1 MFGKNMKLKFFTTMV
16 VGISTFIGLAT
27 LYICVSKYMTNGI
40 KESALDNMETY
51 LNAQAVTIN
60 QFVEESELK
69 LKLFG
74 TEAVV
79 TEMLNNQDN
88 QEVFERAQQATL
100 DYYGTLP
107 NWEGLYIGNW
117 DTKIMA
123 YNVPAVIGKVLREGE
138 RLEQL
143 RNAMLESPTG
153 VYDAGIIVS
162 PGTGELCLSMY
173 SIVKDA
179 NGQPIGYVGGGVFS
193 NQLKLVLDMTSATG
207 FENSKFYMVNVEA
220 GTHIFNENEEL
231 LAKEVEDPMLLRVID
246 EVKGGNTQSA
256 FDYKINGEA
265 CLVKYIA
272 MQDKGW
278 AIVLAAPKSDIY
290 STANESKSKLLIFCV
305 ITFILIELITYIMMY
320 TVTKPLGVVEEEIV
334 RLGKLDITDNDK
346 LKPYMKQTNEI
357 GMIAKEITNLR
368 HIFAEMIRTLKECS
382 DEINASS
389 DLMHNEAQN
398 LSEYVTDNSATTEEL
413 AASIN
418 VTNESISCVSSDI
431 VRINKDVD
439 VIRERVEDGYVKSN
453 DLYTSVVNIENTS
466 NQSVEN
472 SERNIKTNRE
482 QIENAVSNMQALG
495 KINELAEE
503 IMNITNQTN
512 LLSLNAS
519 IEAARAGEAGSG
531 FAVVATEIGNLAKN
545 SKETAVDI
553 QDICKDTNENIE
565 YINRCFEN
573 IESFLENE
581 VSHQFAEFSSISK
594 NNRESARKLQDI
606 IAEIKTIANEF
617 STFISELSERMKTIQ
632 VASNQNEVGVEEIV
646 KKIESTTVVADK
658 LQSIA
663 AGNLESVERISS
675 LVSKFRL

>member
-40 KESALDNMETY
+40 KKSALDNMETY

-74 TEAVV
+74 TEEVV

-246 EVKGGNTQSA
+246 EVKGGNTQSV

-357 GMIAKEITNLR
+357 GMML
-368 HIFAEMIRTLKECS
+368 
-382 DEINASS
+382 
-389 DLMHNEAQN
+389 
-398 LSEYVTDNSATTEEL
+398 
-413 AASIN
+413 
-418 VTNESISCVSSDI
+418 
-431 VRINKDVD
+431 
-439 VIRERVEDGYVKSN
+439 
-453 DLYTSVVNIENTS
+453 
-466 NQSVEN
+466 
-472 SERNIKTNRE
+472 
-482 QIENAVSNMQALG
+482 
-495 KINELAEE
+495 
-503 IMNITNQTN
+503 
-512 LLSLNAS
+512 
-519 IEAARAGEAGSG
+519 
-531 FAVVATEIGNLAKN
+531 
-545 SKETAVDI
+545 
-553 QDICKDTNENIE
+553 
-565 YINRCFEN
+565 
-573 IESFLENE
+573 
-581 VSHQFAEFSSISK
+581 
-594 NNRESARKLQDI
+594 
-606 IAEIKTIANEF
+606 F
-617 STFISELSERMKTIQ
+617 STLNDALFFTL
-632 VASNQNEVGVEEIV
+632 NG
-646 KKIESTTVVADK
+646 TVSA
-658 LQSIA
+658 
-663 AGNLESVERISS
+663 
-675 LVSKFRL
+675 